1 VLDTAAIG
9 AGNLLAQKLP
19 ANFGPGR
26 GNWTNQNSAGLTVQL
41 RYDDPLSP
49 ADVGVVRVLP
59 LVVAAGNVSIV
70 FKNMSSL
77 IPDSIDIVL
86 HFDHSIVN

>member
-19 ANFGPGR
+19 ANFGVGR
-26 GNWTNQNSAGLTVQL
+26 GNWTAQLLAGVTVQL

-49 ADVGVVRVLP
+49 ADIGAVRVMP
-59 LVVAAGNVSIV
+59 LVFDTDNFSIV
-70 FKNMSSL
+70 VKNMSSV
-77 IPDSIDIVL
+77 IPDSLDLVL
-86 HFDHSIVN
+86 HFDHTMVR